1 MATKRENI
9 AALQKRA
16 DKATAPFS
24 EKGIKRKKRVSLIF
38 ALGIL
43 ASIVL
48 GMIST
53 SGERGR
59 VYEEYLNDSQN
70 IDFEYLRYEDTF
82 SRWNNNDIGNDV
94 FVLVS
99 GGELFLHQCT
109 R

>member
-1 MATKRENI
+1 M
-9 AALQKRA
+9 
-16 DKATAPFS
+16 
-24 EKGIKRKKRVSLIF
+24 
-38 ALGIL
+38 GIL

-94 FVLVS
+94 NVLLSGGKLYSKDSLSITPKEHSYVFVLDKPYSVGNS
-99 GGELFLHQCT
+99 
-109 R
+109 